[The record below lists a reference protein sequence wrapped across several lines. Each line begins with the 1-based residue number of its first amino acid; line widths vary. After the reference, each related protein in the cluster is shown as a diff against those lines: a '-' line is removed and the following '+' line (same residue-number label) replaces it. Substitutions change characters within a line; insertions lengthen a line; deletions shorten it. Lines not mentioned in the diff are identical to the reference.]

1 MNLIQVSNNFVEEI
15 EQLCVSKNVEYID
28 AVLLWCEKN
37 NFEVEY
43 AASIIKKDNA
53 MKSKIQF
60 EAENLNVLKR
70 GARLPI

>member
-1 MNLIQVSNNFVEEI
+1 MSNNFVEEI
-15 EQLCVSKNVEYID
+15 EQLCIVKNVEYID
-28 AVLLWCEKN
+28 AVILWCEN
-37 NFEVEY
+37 NNLEVEY
-43 AASIIKKDNA
+43 AASLIKKDNV